1 LAGRFLIPAV
11 SAVLSSDGKSR
22 NDEQSF
28 RYRRRR
34 FIGANLVDRL
44 LQSNVAVRGWDNSST
59 SQKSFRE
66 CPEASLGEC
75 ARNAQYLQAAD
86 CGCHIVTVPHDI
98 LAKLMKLGGM
108 DLVELSL
115 GTVRM
120 FHQDAV
126 AAGFRL

>member
-1 LAGRFLIPAV
+1 
-11 SAVLSSDGKSR
+11 LSSGGKSR

-44 LQSNVAVRGWDNSST
+44 LQSNVAVRGGTTSLPAKNHSENARKLLWASVREMLNIFKQLIAVATSS
-59 SQKSFRE
+59 
-66 CPEASLGEC
+66 
-75 ARNAQYLQAAD
+75 
-86 CGCHIVTVPHDI
+86 VPHDI